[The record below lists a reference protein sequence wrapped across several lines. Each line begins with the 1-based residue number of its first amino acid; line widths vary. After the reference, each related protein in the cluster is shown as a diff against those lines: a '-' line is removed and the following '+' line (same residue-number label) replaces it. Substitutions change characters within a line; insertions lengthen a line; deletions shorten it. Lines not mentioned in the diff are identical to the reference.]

1 MVDVTAAN
9 ISGSWRPLSA
19 AEERV
24 VPGFSKRAWTRIK
37 ATVPDIEDKLAATP
51 AVVTAETVQDVMVS
65 MIIRVLKNP
74 DSARQISK
82 SADDWSKS
90 ITVDASVS
98 TGELYLTAYELE
110 LLNPVG
116 KLPEYGMYVVSL
128 GG

>member
-1 MVDVTAAN
+1 MPEVTAEDIA
-9 ISGSWRPLSA
+9 GAWRPLSE
-19 AEERV
+19 AEKQV
-24 VPGFSKRAWTRIK
+24 IPGYSSRAWTRIK
-37 ATVPDIEDKLAATP
+37 ASVLDIEDKLAARP
-51 AVVTAETVQDVMVS
+51 PVVTEATVQDVMVS

>member
-1 MVDVTAAN
+1 MPEVTAEDIA
-9 ISGSWRPLSA
+9 GAWRPLSE
-19 AEERV
+19 AEKQV
-24 VPGFSKRAWTRIK
+24 ISGYSSRAWTRIK
-37 ATVPDIEDKLAATP
+37 ASVLDIEDKLAARP
-51 AVVTAETVQDVMVS
+51 AVVTVATVQDVMVS

-98 TGELYLTAYELE
+98 TGELYLTEYELR
-110 LLNPVG
+110 LLNPVTQI
-116 KLPEYGMYVVSL
+116 PDYGMYVVPL